1 MSIVIVNE
9 VRRGFYLDSVALM
22 RFSKAIATLQG
33 VEEAALMMASPSNRQ
48 IMTDAGLLND
58 VSIDAKGGDLIIGIR
73 AINADAA
80 EVARVKANQLL
91 DQPTPSDG
99 DRAKWRP
106 KSIRAAVKANP
117 DANLVLISVAGDFA
131 TAEARKALRCGL
143 HVMMFSDNVSVEDE
157 LSLKTEARD
166 LGLLV
171 MGPDCGTAIIN
182 GTPLAFANKV
192 PVGDIGVIGASGT
205 GTQEVT
211 CLIGQ
216 GGGGISQAI
225 GVGGRDLKGEI
236 GGITTLMALDA
247 LDRDPNTR
255 HIVIISKPPDKV
267 VANKV
272 VERIRASKKSFSVC
286 FIGASGWDLPENA
299 QFATSLKTAAEQ
311 ALDSKP
317 LFADFDASAIAK
329 PASASSVCGLF
340 SGGTLCAEVQT
351 LFQAAGEPV
360 MSNAPVPGA
369 QTITE
374 GGEAHPIID
383 LGNDEYTQ
391 GRPHPMIDPSVR
403 DQALDKAITDPS
415 VGIVLVDV
423 VLGYGSHE
431 DPAGHLVE
439 SLASSLKSET
449 LIIASVIGTDG
460 DPQGRITQIAKLEA
474 AGILVAPSN
483 ADAAKLALACLKLE
497 C

>member
-1 MSIVIVNE
+1 M
-9 VRRGFYLDSVALM
+9 
-22 RFSKAIATLQG
+22 
-33 VEEAALMMASPSNRQ
+33 
-48 IMTDAGLLND
+48 
-58 VSIDAKGGDLIIGIR
+58 IIGIR
-73 AINADAA
+73 ATNADAA
-80 EVARVKANQLL
+80 EAARAKANQLL
-91 DQPTPSDG
+91 DQPTSSDG

-106 KSIRAAVKANP
+106 KSIRAAIQTNP
-117 DANLVLISVAGDFA
+117 DATLALISVAGDFA

-143 HVMMFSDNVSVEDE
+143 HVMMFSDNVSIADE

-182 GTPLAFANKV
+182 GIPLAFANKV

-205 GTQEVT
+205 GTQEIT
-211 CLIGQ
+211 SLIAQ

-225 GVGGRDLKGEI
+225 GVGGRDLNGEV

-255 HIVIISKPPDKV
+255 HIVIISKPPAKV

-272 VERIRASKKSFSVC
+272 VERIRASKKSFTVC
-286 FIGASGWDLPENA
+286 FIGAEKVGLTRKCPICGVFE
-299 QFATSLKTAAEQ
+299 KTAAEQ
-311 ALDSKP
+311 ALGDKA
-317 LFADFDASAIAK
+317 LFPDFDASAVAK
-329 PASASSVCGLF
+329 PSSVSSVCGLF

-369 QTITE
+369 QAIKE
-374 GGEAHPIID
+374 GCDAHAMID

-403 DQALDKAITDPS
+403 DQALDKAMTDPS
-415 VGIVLVDV
+415 VGIILVDV
-423 VLGYGSHE
+423 VIGYGAHE

-439 SLASSLKSET
+439 SLGSSLKGET
-449 LIIASVIGTDG
+449 LIIASVTGTDG
-460 DPQGRITQIAKLEA
+460 D
-474 AGILVAPSN
+474 
-483 ADAAKLALACLKLE
+483 LKFA
-497 C
+497 